1 MIELV
6 LPILC
11 YIKKQ
16 EIIVRMKK
24 IKQFFEH
31 KYSWGARGVSWPLRL
46 TCFALSFM
54 AIRMDWQSFRD
65 ERGVSWPLECIAFL
79 SSTFTKTQI
88 TVAKIRTGNTWPR
101 KNLAGIDLDKHI
113 LYEISFVGRCFL
125 ATRMNSFP
133 FQHIYRAANH
143 CRCNSNWKHM
153 VQKESGRN

>member
-6 LPILC
+6 LSILC
-11 YIKKQ
+11 YIKNQ

-65 ERGVSWPLECIAFL
+65 ERGVSWPLGWIAFP
-79 SSTFTKTQI
+79 SSTFTEPPI
-88 TVAKIRTGNTWPR
+88 TGAAIQTGNTWPR
-101 KNLAGIDLDKHI
+101 KNLAGIDL
-113 LYEISFVGRCFL
+113 
-125 ATRMNSFP
+125 
-133 FQHIYRAANH
+133 
-143 CRCNSNWKHM
+143 
-153 VQKESGRN
+153 VQKESGWN

>member
-6 LPILC
+6 LSILC
-11 YIKKQ
+11 YIKNQ

-65 ERGVSWPLECIAFL
+65 ERGVSWPLGWIAFP
-79 SSTFTKTQI
+79 SSTFTEPPI
-88 TVAKIRTGNTWPR
+88 TGAAIQTGNTWTR

-125 ATRMNSFP
+125 AT
-133 FQHIYRAANH
+133 QIH
-143 CRCNSNWKHM
+143 
-153 VQKESGRN
+153 